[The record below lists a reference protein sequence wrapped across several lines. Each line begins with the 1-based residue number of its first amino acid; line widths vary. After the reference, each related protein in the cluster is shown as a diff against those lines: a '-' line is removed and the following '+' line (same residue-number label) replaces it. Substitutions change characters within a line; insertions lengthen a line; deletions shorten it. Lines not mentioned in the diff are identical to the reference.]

1 MSDRVIL
8 RIKLNIGQMN
18 LNDAMNSVM
27 KQHEKTVKSKKQTS
41 TPRTKSKTAKRLKE
55 PTDKMQPTDDY
66 SRELLVLMCENIKWI
81 KQELLEIR
89 EELEAK
95 TDMSS
100 HNSLSLKVDQI
111 DGVVADLVNK
121 VDEL

>member
-1 MSDRVIL
+1 
-8 RIKLNIGQMN
+8 
-18 LNDAMNSVM
+18 
-27 KQHEKTVKSKKQTS
+27 
-41 TPRTKSKTAKRLKE
+41 
-55 PTDKMQPTDDY
+55 
-66 SRELLVLMCENIKWI
+66 MCENIKWI